1 MMRICTTAVAAM
13 GGDLLPEMANAIVA
27 GGWDIEVDITT
38 DEEWMIWSSTGP
50 LAEYL
55 RGALSGRVL
64 RLDVAAMAAAA
75 AMTWTF
81 GDLDDPLPILEGTA
95 LRSLITYLVM

>member
-1 MMRICTTAVAAM
+1 MRICTTAVAAM

-27 GGWDIEVDITT
+27 GGWPVVVDITT
-38 DEEWMIWSSTGP
+38 DEEWMLWSSTGP

-55 RGALSGRVL
+55 RGVLAGQTL

-75 AMTWTF
+75 AQEWTF
-81 GDLDDPLPILEGTA
+81 GDRRDPLPILEGTA